1 MVVFVSGHHNLDKNA
16 FNKYYIPKIKELIIN
31 DRNISFVVGFYSGCD
46 NMFLEYINSNYINLN
61 VTIYACEPEDYIN
74 ASRFRREIDN
84 IIETSKNNI
93 SVIYKNTLDEC
104 DKAMTE
110 ASNMDLAFIYPD
122 RTDSYTA
129 KNILRRYLMI

>member
-104 DKAMTE
+104 DEAMTE
-110 ASNMDLAFIYPD
+110 TSNMDLAFIYPD